1 MFVTEIFS
9 RVFIG
14 RVFNRQIFISSLFL
28 TGCLPAI
35 TVSADQPDWIN
46 SEAASYPNSQY
57 VVANGSAS
65 SVELAKDRALA
76 NLTKVFELHIRESST
91 TRQEVQSVKQGGN
104 EIVQVSQS
112 LSQNINIHTDKII
125 DGARIAE
132 GWRHPDDLTYY
143 ALAVLDRRQAGNN
156 IRGEIDRLDEET
168 AFELKNVGA
177 KHSPLQKVAA
187 YQRVLFLQTERD
199 TLQKTLKVID
209 LSGRGSESKWNRAE
223 LRGRLESS
231 LSALQMRP
239 NVLQDAIGGLD
250 KLLKGAMAR
259 AGFPE
264 ATAGSG
270 SYTLSSGL
278 EIQSPI
284 NNEGWYWLRGT
295 LTLRLTSADGK
306 VQGNK
311 TWPLKVSASRQ
322 QQLNQRMQSAV
333 EKTLNQEL
341 KSTVLGFATTQ

>member
-1 MFVTEIFS
+1 MFVLEIFS
-9 RVFIG
+9 G
-14 RVFNRQIFISSLFL
+14 VFNRYILFSCLIL
-28 TGCLPAI
+28 TGCLPVVTAN
-35 TVSADQPDWIN
+35 ADQPDWIN
-46 SEAASYPNSQY
+46 SEAASYPNSKY

-65 SVELAKDRALA
+65 SAELSKDRALA
-76 NLTKVFELHIRESST
+76 NLTKVFELRIRESST
-91 TRQEVQSVKQGGN
+91 TRQEVQSLKQGGS
-104 EIVQVSQS
+104 ETVQTSQS

-132 GWRHPDDLTYY
+132 QWQHPADLTYY

-168 AFELKNVGA
+168 AYELKNVEA

-187 YQRVLFLQTERD
+187 YQRVLSLHDERSA
-199 TLQKTLKVID
+199 LQKTLKVID

-223 LRGRLESS
+223 LRSRLEAS
-231 LSALQMRP
+231 LNALKMRP
-239 NVLQDAIGGLD
+239 QVLQDAIGGLD
-250 KLLKGAMAR
+250 KLLKGAMAQ

-264 ATAGSG
+264 AAAGSG

-284 NNEGWYWLRGT
+284 YNEGWYWLRGT
-295 LTLRLTSADGK
+295 LTLRLASAEGA

-322 QQLNQRMQSAV
+322 QQLNERMKDAV
-333 EKTLNQEL
+333 EKKLNQEI